1 MHAICFWLAGRAC
14 EEEDLGAWRPRCGGF
29 RHTPTRAAFL
39 RFLVQTCGADTGAKY
54 LGRTPAEVLVKFRRP
69 ELDAVE
75 IERRRPG
82 LLAFGAEP
90 EVVEEG
96 RKAVLEVFG
105 SVSGTA

>member
-1 MHAICFWLAGRAC
+1 M
-14 EEEDLGAWRPRCGGF
+14 
-29 RHTPTRAAFL
+29 
-39 RFLVQTCGADTGAKY
+39 
-54 LGRTPAEVLVKFRRP
+54 KFRRP